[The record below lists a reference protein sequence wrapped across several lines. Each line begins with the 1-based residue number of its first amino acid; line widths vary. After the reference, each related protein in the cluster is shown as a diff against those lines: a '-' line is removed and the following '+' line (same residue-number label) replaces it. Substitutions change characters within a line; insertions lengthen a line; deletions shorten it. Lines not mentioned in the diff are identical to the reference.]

1 VFSGFALSLP
11 PNTLYNL
18 SFLETKTAPLITN
31 DAVVLG
37 LLLGILALVFY
48 TSSLKS
54 KFWQTFYTF
63 VPSLLLCYFLPSLL
77 NSFHLIS
84 GESSGLYKVASR
96 YLLPASLVLLT
107 ISLDFQ
113 AIVRLGPKALIVF
126 LAGTA
131 GVVLGGPIA
140 MLVVAWLV
148 PSILAPDGQDE
159 LWRGLATI
167 AGSWIGGS
175 ANQTA
180 MKEVFGA
187 SDRLFSALI
196 AVDVFVANIWTA
208 FLLFGAGRSA
218 QIDRWLRA
226 DASAI
231 DEVKA
236 RIEKFR
242 EGILRIPTTK
252 DTMMVLAV
260 AFGATAV
267 SHWAADL
274 IVPRLEAN
282 RAFWES
288 LYLGSLISGFFWVV
302 LIATTAGL
310 LLSFTRAR
318 ELEGVGASRIG
329 SVFIYVLVTTIGM
342 QMDILAIFDNLVF
355 FLIGIIWM
363 LVHITVLLLV
373 ARLVKAPYFFVAVGS
388 QANVGGAASAPI
400 VASAFH
406 PALAPVGVLLAVLGY
421 ALGTYGG
428 WLCGLAMQWLYA
440 GMK

>member
-1 VFSGFALSLP
+1 
-11 PNTLYNL
+11 
-18 SFLETKTAPLITN
+18 LEPKTAPLFTN

-37 LLLGILALVFY
+37 LLLSILAIIMY
-48 TSSLKS
+48 TSAINSP
-54 KFWQTFYTF
+54 FWKKFYTF

-77 NSFHLIS
+77 NSFQIIS
-84 GESSGLYKVASR
+84 GETSGLYKMASR

-107 ISLDFQ
+107 ISIDFQ

-126 LAGTA
+126 LAGTV
-131 GVVLGGPIA
+131 GVVIGGPIA
-140 MLVVAWLV
+140 MVVVSWLD
-148 PSILAPDGQDE
+148 PSILTPTGQDE

-180 MKEVFGA
+180 MKEVFQA

-226 DASAI
+226 DSSGI
-231 DEVKA
+231 EVVKD

-242 EGILRIPTTK
+242 AGMLRIPTTK
-252 DTMMVLAV
+252 DTMLVLAA
-260 AFGATAV
+260 AFGATGLA
-267 SHWAADL
+267 HWGADL
-274 IVPRLEAN
+274 IVPVLETN

-288 LYLGSLISGFFWVV
+288 IYLGSLISSFFWIV

-329 SVFIYVLVTTIGM
+329 SVFIYILVATIGM

-355 FLIGIIWM
+355 FLIGVIWM
-363 LVHITVLLLV
+363 LVHISVLVLV
-373 ARLVKAPYFFVAVGS
+373 AWLIKAPYFFVAVGS
-388 QANVGGAASAPI
+388 QANIGGAASAPI
-400 VASAFH
+400 VAAAFH

-428 WLCGLAMQWLYA
+428 WLSGLVMQWLFV
-440 GMK
+440 GMR

>member
-1 VFSGFALSLP
+1 MEP
-11 PNTLYNL
+11 KTL
-18 SFLETKTAPLITN
+18 PLITN

-48 TSSLKS
+48 TSSLRS
-54 KFWQTFYTF
+54 AFWKNFYTF

-77 NSFHLIS
+77 NTFGVIS
-84 GESSGLYKVASR
+84 GEASGLYKMASR

-107 ISLDFQ
+107 ISIDFR

-126 LAGTA
+126 LAGTV
-131 GVVLGGPIA
+131 GVVIGGPIA
-140 MLVVAWLV
+140 MLLVALLD
-148 PSILAPDGQDE
+148 PSILEPTGQDE
-159 LWRGLATI
+159 LWRGLVTI
-167 AGSWIGGS
+167 TGSWIGGS

-180 MKEVFGA
+180 MKEVFQV

-226 DASAI
+226 DSSAI
-231 DEVKA
+231 DQVKNQ
-236 RIEKFR
+236 IEKFR
-242 EGILRIPTTK
+242 EGILRIPTTQ
-252 DTMMVLAV
+252 DTMMVLAA
-260 AFGATAV
+260 AFVCTGFA
-267 SHWAADL
+267 HWCADL
-274 IVPRLEAN
+274 IVPRLEDN

-288 LYLGSLISGFFWVV
+288 IYLGSIISGFFWVV

-342 QMDILAIFDNLVF
+342 QMDILAIFDNLIF
-355 FLIGIIWM
+355 FLIGVIWM
-363 LVHITVLLLV
+363 LIHIGVLLLV
-373 ARLVKAPYFFVAVGS
+373 AWLIKAPYFFVAVGS
-388 QANVGGAASAPI
+388 QANIGGAASAPI

-428 WLCGLAMQWLYA
+428 WLSGLVMQWLYV
-440 GMK
+440 GLR